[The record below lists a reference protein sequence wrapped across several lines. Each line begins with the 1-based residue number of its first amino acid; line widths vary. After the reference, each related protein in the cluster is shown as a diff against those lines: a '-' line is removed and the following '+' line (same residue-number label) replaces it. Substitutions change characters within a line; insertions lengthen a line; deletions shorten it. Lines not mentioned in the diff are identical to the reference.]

1 MCNLK
6 DSTLVFR
13 LLKLKEMFKSKF
25 GSIPKFYVRAPGRV
39 NIIGEHIDYCG
50 YSVLPMAVE
59 QDMLIAVEPVETYI
73 LQLANTNPLYPDF
86 STSVNNIQIDKTK
99 LLWHNYFLCGFKGI
113 QEHFGL
119 CDPTGMNCLVDGT
132 IPPSSG
138 LSSSSAL
145 VCCAGLVTLTVLG
158 MRLSKVELAEI
169 CAKSERYVGT
179 EGGGMDQ
186 SISFLAEEGTAK
198 FIEFSPLRATD
209 VRLPSGAVF
218 VIANSCVEMNKAA
231 TSHFNIRVMECRLA
245 AKLLAKHKSLQ
256 WDKVLRLEEVQA
268 QLGISLEDMLLVTDD
283 ALHPEPYSPEEICRC
298 LGISLE
304 ELRTQI
310 LSANTRDGKRGRE
323 EEDEKKR
330 REEKSFDEMRE
341 RRKADVCALTV
352 LMDTRMHTNLKKPQ
366 HTQPSKL
373 TTKGQCFELTGDIE
387 AAVTAQLKTLRKED
401 SRAAEESDEKNGIS
415 VERNWPVACS
425 YVIVPRRLKLQLLL
439 TPHPDSGKVP
449 VFKLY
454 QRAKHVYS
462 EAARVLQ
469 FRKVCE
475 DSPEDAVAQLGELMN
490 QSHRSCR
497 DLYECSCPELDQ
509 LVDICRI
516 MEQGR
521 GEGPPAVPFPGW
533 GRRSWCQPSPR
544 CSCPSAS
551 LYRDAATRESQLAL
565 SALRPCPEKPQR
577 SSPALQHG
585 ARQAGQ
591 GRGTSGAQGSRLT
604 GAGWGGCTVSLVPED
619 VLPGF
624 LARVHAAYYQGSE
637 HSAAPGQHS
646 LFATKPG
653 GGALVFLEA

>member
-1 MCNLK
+1 
-6 DSTLVFR
+6 
-13 LLKLKEMFKSKF
+13 
-25 GSIPKFYVRAPGRV
+25 
-39 NIIGEHIDYCG
+39 
-50 YSVLPMAVE
+50 MAVE

-310 LSANTRDGKRGRE
+310 LSANTRD
-323 EEDEKKR
+323 
-330 REEKSFDEMRE
+330 
-341 RRKADVCALTV
+341 
-352 LMDTRMHTNLKKPQ
+352 
-366 HTQPSKL
+366 
-373 TTKGQCFELTGDIE
+373 
-387 AAVTAQLKTLRKED
+387 
-401 SRAAEESDEKNGIS
+401 
-415 VERNWPVACS
+415 
-425 YVIVPRRLKLQLLL
+425 
-439 TPHPDSGKVP
+439 VP

-509 LVDICRI
+509 LVDICR
-516 MEQGR
+516 
-521 GEGPPAVPFPGW
+521 
-533 GRRSWCQPSPR
+533 
-544 CSCPSAS
+544 
-551 LYRDAATRESQLAL
+551 
-565 SALRPCPEKPQR
+565 
-577 SSPALQHG
+577 
-585 ARQAGQ
+585 
-591 GRGTSGAQGSRLT
+591 TSGAQGSRLT